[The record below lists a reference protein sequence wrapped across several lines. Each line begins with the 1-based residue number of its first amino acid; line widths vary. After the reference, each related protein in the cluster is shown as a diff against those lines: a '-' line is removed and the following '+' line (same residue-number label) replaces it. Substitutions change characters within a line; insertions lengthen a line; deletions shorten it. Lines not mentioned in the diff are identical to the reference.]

1 MTNWLVKKGGC
12 DVRDIVREEVGYI
25 DVWRQKRVGYAENLK
40 TNVTNVN
47 NHWQKNKG
55 FL

>member
-12 DVRDIVREEVGYI
+12 DVRDIIREEVGYI

-40 TNVTNVN
+40 TTRNKCKQSLAN
-47 NHWQKNKG
+47 N
-55 FL
+55 L